1 MELITQHQ
9 VTEISYTDFP
19 LTLHFF
25 RFIKCQTNMF
35 RYMPFLVFFSHL
47 SSLLS
52 SSLKRLGSSS
62 FSRISSHCLWYC
74 SRGFAGKEVWSAF
87 TPPSSAPPWRWG
99 NGKHQGESPGLH
111 TEVHARD
118 RWPQVVKT
126 DPDTPVTA
134 IRVTWEPDSN
144 FSSPLPQFPV
154 ASIALGSH
162 TVSSRTMSISQVCW
176 EEGVRLTT
184 LHQWVKQ
191 RRLFSWQFFSLLLNG
206 SLWIDFQE
214 WIGLKYGHFCNSR

>member
-1 MELITQHQ
+1 
-9 VTEISYTDFP
+9 
-19 LTLHFF
+19 
-25 RFIKCQTNMF
+25 MF

-74 SRGFAGKEVWSAF
+74 SRGFSGKEVWSAF
-87 TPPSSAPPWRWG
+87 TPPSRAPPW
-99 NGKHQGESPGLH
+99 QGEKMENTRESH
-111 TEVHARD
+111 QACTQQVHARD
-118 RWPQVVKT
+118 HWPQVVKT
-126 DPDTPVTA
+126 NPYTPVTA

-162 TVSSRTMSISQVCW
+162 TVSSGTMSISQVCW
-176 EEGVRLTT
+176 EEGLRLTT

-191 RRLFSWQFFSLLLNG
+191 CRLFSWQFFSLLLNG
-206 SLWIDFQE
+206 SLLDKFPGMNRSKIWPF
-214 WIGLKYGHFCNSR
+214 L